1 MAGQDRQNPCEV
13 LSALAQASLQ
23 ENHRVPTAQRPVI
36 GVFDS
41 GLGGLSVLGA
51 LADTCP
57 AADLIYAADTA
68 HVPYGNKTPEQI
80 RARVLAMGQAM
91 IHEGC
96 TTLVVA
102 CNTATAEAI
111 EALRAAHP
119 AIPVVGVEPGIK
131 PAAIHTQ
138 TDQIAVLATLA
149 TAKSQR
155 LAQLIARHAPHKTV
169 HVIPCLGWATE
180 VEALNLHAPS
190 IIEDINAQLMPL
202 IHQGVDQV
210 VLGCTHYDFLAPI
223 LSRLIDGKAQ
233 LVGVAG
239 AVARQAC
246 KVSGA
251 ETLTGTGK
259 IRLMS
264 TMNPVR
270 LTEATKALGLGH
282 LIDRFTSPPQ
292 HLETR

>member
-1 MAGQDRQNPCEV
+1 MQI
-13 LSALAQASLQ
+13 
-23 ENHRVPTAQRPVI
+23 AQRPVI

-51 LADTCP
+51 LAEVCP

-80 RARVLAMGQAM
+80 RARVLAMGQAL
-91 IHEGC
+91 INEGC

-111 EALRAAHP
+111 EALRAEHP
-119 AIPVVGVEPGIK
+119 DIPIVGVEPGIK
-131 PAAIHTQ
+131 PAALNTK
-138 TDQIAVLATLA
+138 TGKIAVLATAA

-155 LAQLIARHAPHKTV
+155 LADLIGRHAPNKII
-169 HVIPCLGWATE
+169 HVIPCHGWATE
-180 VEALNLHAPS
+180 VEALNLDSPS
-190 IIEDINAQLMPL
+190 IIEEIKRDLLPL
-202 IHQGVDQV
+202 IDLGVDQV
-210 VLGCTHYDFLAPI
+210 VLGCTHYDFLVPT
-223 LSRLIDGKAQ
+223 LSRLIGGNAQ

-246 KVSGA
+246 KVANTESLAG
-251 ETLTGTGK
+251 LGSIK
-259 IRLMS
+259 LMA

-270 LTEATKALGLGH
+270 LTEATEILGLAH
-282 LIDRFTSPPQ
+282 LHDRIFRGP
-292 HLETR
+292 EAIAAD

>member
-1 MAGQDRQNPCEV
+1 MTTLPQPK
-13 LSALAQASLQ
+13 
-23 ENHRVPTAQRPVI
+23 I

-51 LADTCP
+51 LAAACP
-57 AADLIYAADTA
+57 SANLIYAADTA

-80 RARVLAMGQAM
+80 RARVLAMGQALVN
-91 IHEGC
+91 EGC

-111 EALRAAHP
+111 EALRAKHP
-119 AIPVVGVEPGIK
+119 NIPIVGVEPGIK
-131 PAAIHTQ
+131 PAALNTE
-138 TDQIAVLATLA
+138 TGKIAVLATAA

-169 HVIPCLGWATE
+169 YVIPCHGWATE
-180 VEALNLHAPS
+180 IETLNLHAPS
-190 IIEDINAQLMPL
+190 IVEDINSQLLPL

-210 VLGCTHYDFLAPI
+210 VLGCTHYDFLTPT
-223 LSRLIDGKAQ
+223 LNQLIEGKAM
-233 LVGVAG
+233 LVGVAD

-246 KVSGA
+246 KVANA
-251 ETLTGTGK
+251 ESLTGTGS

-264 TMNPVR
+264 TMNPVH
-270 LTEATKALGLGH
+270 LTEAARVLGLKKV
-282 LIDRFTSPPQ
+282 IDQMSTEPQ
-292 HLETR
+292 LLTTD

>member
-1 MAGQDRQNPCEV
+1 M
-13 LSALAQASLQ
+13 
-23 ENHRVPTAQRPVI
+23 PTTQRPVI

-51 LADTCP
+51 LGETCP
-57 AADLIYAADTA
+57 AADLVYAADTA
-68 HVPYGNKTPEQI
+68 YVPYGNKTPEQI
-80 RARVLAMGQAM
+80 RARVLAMGQVL
-91 IHEGC
+91 IDEGC
-96 TTLVVA
+96 TSLVVA

-119 AIPVVGVEPGIK
+119 SIPVVGVEPGIK
-131 PAAIHTQ
+131 PAAINTHSG
-138 TDQIAVLATLA
+138 QIAVLATAA

-169 HVIPCLGWATE
+169 HIIPCHGWATE
-180 VEALNLHAPS
+180 VEALNLNAPS
-190 IIEDINAQLMPL
+190 IIEEINAQLLPL
-202 IHQGVDQV
+202 IRHGVDQV
-210 VLGCTHYDFLAPI
+210 VLGCTHYDFLVPT
-223 LSRLIDGKAQ
+223 LNRLIGGKAQ

-251 ETLTGTGK
+251 ERLTGAGT

-282 LIDRFTSPPQ
+282 LIDRLTGPPQ
-292 HLETR
+292 HLDTP

>member
-1 MAGQDRQNPCEV
+1 MSIPQQ
-13 LSALAQASLQ
+13 
-23 ENHRVPTAQRPVI
+23 PVI

-51 LADTCP
+51 LAAECP
-57 AADLIYAADTA
+57 SANLIYAADTA
-68 HVPYGNKTPEQI
+68 HVPYGNKTPEEI
-80 RARVLAMGQAM
+80 RARVLAMGQAL
-91 IHEGC
+91 INEGC

-119 AIPVVGVEPGIK
+119 LVPIVGIEPGIK
-131 PAAIHTQ
+131 PAALNTE
-138 TDQIAVLATLA
+138 TGKIAVLTTAA

-169 HVIPCLGWATE
+169 HVIPCHGWATE
-180 VEALNLHAPS
+180 VEALNLEAPS
-190 IIEDINAQLMPL
+190 IIAEAKETLLPLINA
-202 IHQGVDQV
+202 GVDQV
-210 VLGCTHYDFLAPI
+210 VLGCTHYDFLAPT
-223 LSRLIDGKAQ
+223 LSRLIGGKAQ

-246 KVSGA
+246 KVSGCENISA
-251 ETLTGTGK
+251 TGT

-270 LTEATKALGLGH
+270 LPYTLSALGLGT
-282 LIDRFTSPPQ
+282 LVESLAGPP
-292 HLETR
+292 ESISAE

>member
-1 MAGQDRQNPCEV
+1 M
-13 LSALAQASLQ
+13 
-23 ENHRVPTAQRPVI
+23 I

-51 LADTCP
+51 LAEICP
-57 AADLIYAADTA
+57 SADLVYAADTA

-80 RARVLAMGQAM
+80 RARVLAMGQAL
-91 IHEGC
+91 IKEGC

-119 AIPVVGVEPGIK
+119 TIPMVGVEPGIK
-131 PAAIHTQ
+131 PAALNTQ
-138 TDQIAVLATLA
+138 SGQIAVLATAA

-155 LAQLIARHAPHKTV
+155 FADLIGRHAPHKTV
-169 HVIPCLGWATE
+169 HVIACHGWATE
-180 VEALNLHAPS
+180 VEALNLDAPS
-190 IIEDINAQLMPL
+190 IITDIERDLLPL
-202 IHQGVDQV
+202 IDQGVDQV
-210 VLGCTHYDFLAPI
+210 VLGCTHYDFLAAT
-223 LSRLIDGKAQ
+223 LNRLIGGKAQ

-246 KVSGA
+246 KVANA
-251 ETLTGTGK
+251 ESLTGTGN

-270 LTEATKALGLGH
+270 MREATRTLGLSH
-282 LIDRFTSPPQ
+282 LLDRMTAAPEG
-292 HLETR
+292 LTAD

>member
-1 MAGQDRQNPCEV
+1 M
-13 LSALAQASLQ
+13 
-23 ENHRVPTAQRPVI
+23 I

-51 LADTCP
+51 LAETCP
-57 AADLIYAADTA
+57 AADLVYAADTA

-80 RARVLAMGQAM
+80 RARVLAMGQALLN
-91 IHEGC
+91 EGC
-96 TTLVVA
+96 TALVVA

-119 AIPVVGVEPGIK
+119 TIPVVGIEPGIK
-131 PAAIHTQ
+131 PAALNTQ
-138 TDQIAVLATLA
+138 SGHIAVLATAA

-155 LAQLIARHAPHKTV
+155 LADLIGRHAPHKTV
-169 HVIPCLGWATE
+169 HMIPCHGWATE
-180 VEALNLHAPS
+180 VEALNLKAPS
-190 IIEDINAQLMPL
+190 IIEDIHTQLLPL

-210 VLGCTHYDFLAPI
+210 VLGCTHYDFLTPT
-223 LSRLIDGKAQ
+223 LSRLIGAKAQ
-233 LVGVAG
+233 LIGVAG

-246 KVSGA
+246 KVANVES
-251 ETLTGTGK
+251 LTGTGS

-270 LTEATKALGLGH
+270 LTEAARVLGLDYVV
-282 LIDRFTSPPQ
+282 DRLSGPPQ
-292 HLETR
+292 PLTAD

>member
-1 MAGQDRQNPCEV
+1 MPADQRP
-13 LSALAQASLQ
+13 A
-23 ENHRVPTAQRPVI
+23 RPVI

-51 LADTCP
+51 LAEICP
-57 AADLIYAADTA
+57 AADLVYAADTA

-80 RARVLAMGQAM
+80 RARVLAMGQAL
-91 IHEGC
+91 INEGC

-111 EALRAAHP
+111 DALRAEHP
-119 AIPVVGVEPGIK
+119 NVPIVGVEPGIK
-131 PAAIHTQ
+131 PAALNTESGKV
-138 TDQIAVLATLA
+138 AVLATAA

-155 LAQLIARHAPHKTV
+155 LADLIGRHAPHKIV
-169 HVIPCLGWATE
+169 HVIPCHGWATE
-180 VEALNLHAPS
+180 VEALNLDAPS
-190 IIEDINAQLMPL
+190 IVEDIQSQLLPL
-202 IHQGVDQV
+202 IDQGVDQV
-210 VLGCTHYDFLAPI
+210 VLGCTHYDFLAPT
-223 LSRLIDGKAQ
+223 LNRLIDGKAQ

-251 ETLTGTGK
+251 EALTGLGSIK
-259 IRLMS
+259 LMS

-270 LTEATKALGLGH
+270 LTHALSELGLEALVQNLSG
-282 LIDRFTSPPQ
+282 PPQ
-292 HLETR
+292 SLIAD

>member
-1 MAGQDRQNPCEV
+1 M
-13 LSALAQASLQ
+13 SI
-23 ENHRVPTAQRPVI
+23 AQRPVI

-51 LADTCP
+51 LAEICLS
-57 AADLIYAADTA
+57 ADLVYAADTA

-80 RARVLAMGQAM
+80 RARVLAMGQAL
-91 IHEGC
+91 IKEGC

-119 AIPVVGVEPGIK
+119 TIPMVGVEPGIK
-131 PAAIHTQ
+131 PAALNTQ
-138 TDQIAVLATLA
+138 SGQIAVLATAA

-155 LAQLIARHAPHKTV
+155 FADLIGRHAPHKTV
-169 HVIPCLGWATE
+169 HVIACHGWATE
-180 VEALNLHAPS
+180 VEALNLDAPS
-190 IIEDINAQLMPL
+190 IITDIERDLLPL

-210 VLGCTHYDFLAPI
+210 VLGCTHYDFLAPT
-223 LSRLIDGKAQ
+223 LSRLIGGKAQ

-246 KVSGA
+246 KVAYA
-251 ETLTGTGK
+251 ESLTGTGN

-270 LTEATKALGLGH
+270 MREAATVLGLGD
-282 LIDRFTSPPQ
+282 LIDRMTRPPELLNAQ
-292 HLETR
+292 

>member
-1 MAGQDRQNPCEV
+1 M
-13 LSALAQASLQ
+13 SI
-23 ENHRVPTAQRPVI
+23 AQRPVI

-51 LADTCP
+51 LAEICP
-57 AADLIYAADTA
+57 AVNLIYAADTA
-68 HVPYGNKTPEQI
+68 HVPYGNKTPDQI
-80 RARVLAMGQAM
+80 RARVLAMGKALVN
-91 IHEGC
+91 EGC

-111 EALRAAHP
+111 EALRAEHP
-119 AIPVVGVEPGIK
+119 NIPIVGVEPGIK
-131 PAAIHTQ
+131 PAALNTE
-138 TDQIAVLATLA
+138 TGKIAVLATAA

-169 HVIPCLGWATE
+169 HIIPCHGWATE
-180 VEALNLHAPS
+180 VENLNLDAPS
-190 IIEDINAQLMPL
+190 IVEDINSQLLPL
-202 IHQGVDQV
+202 INQGVEQV
-210 VLGCTHYDFLAPI
+210 VLGCTHYDFLTPT
-223 LSRLIDGKAQ
+223 LSRLIGGKAQ

-251 ETLTGTGK
+251 EELSGTGN

-264 TMNPVR
+264 TMNPIR
-270 LTEATKALGLGH
+270 LTEAARVLGLGH
-282 LIDRFTSPPQ
+282 VVDRLSGEPQ
-292 HLETR
+292 LLKAD

>member
-1 MAGQDRQNPCEV
+1 MSTPQQ
-13 LSALAQASLQ
+13 
-23 ENHRVPTAQRPVI
+23 PVI

-51 LADTCP
+51 LAAECP
-57 AADLIYAADTA
+57 SANLIYAADTA
-68 HVPYGNKTPEQI
+68 HVPYGNKTPEEI
-80 RARVLAMGQAM
+80 RARVLAMGQAL
-91 IHEGC
+91 INEGC

-119 AIPVVGVEPGIK
+119 LVPIVGIEPGIK
-131 PAAIHTQ
+131 PAALNTE
-138 TDQIAVLATLA
+138 TGKIAVLTTAA

-169 HVIPCLGWATE
+169 HVIPCHGWATE
-180 VEALNLHAPS
+180 VEALNLEAPS
-190 IIEDINAQLMPL
+190 VIAEAKETLIPLINA
-202 IHQGVDQV
+202 GVDQV
-210 VLGCTHYDFLAPI
+210 VLGCTHYDFLAPT
-223 LSRLIDGKAQ
+223 LSRLIGGKAQ

-246 KVSGA
+246 KVSGCENISA
-251 ETLTGTGK
+251 TGT

-270 LTEATKALGLGH
+270 LPYTLSALGLGT
-282 LIDRFTSPPQ
+282 LVESLAGPP
-292 HLETR
+292 ESISAE

>member
-1 MAGQDRQNPCEV
+1 MPAD
-13 LSALAQASLQ
+13 
-23 ENHRVPTAQRPVI
+23 QRPVI

-51 LADTCP
+51 LAEICP

-68 HVPYGNKTPEQI
+68 HVPYGNKTSEQI
-80 RARVLAMGQAM
+80 RARVLAMGQAL
-91 IHEGC
+91 INEGC

-119 AIPVVGVEPGIK
+119 TIPVVGVEPGIK
-131 PAAIHTQ
+131 PAALNTESGK
-138 TDQIAVLATLA
+138 IAVLATAA

-155 LAQLIARHAPHKTV
+155 LADLIGRHAPHKTV
-169 HVIPCLGWATE
+169 HVIPCHGWATE
-180 VEALNLHAPS
+180 VEALNLDAPS
-190 IIEDINAQLMPL
+190 IIADIEQDLLPL
-202 IHQGVDQV
+202 IDQGVDQV
-210 VLGCTHYDFLAPI
+210 VLGCTHYDFLAPT
-223 LSRLIDGKAQ
+223 LNRLIGDKTQ

-246 KVSGA
+246 KVASA
-251 ETLTGTGK
+251 EALSGTGS

-270 LTEATKALGLGH
+270 LTEVTRVLGLDH
-282 LIDRFTSPPQ
+282 LIDRLTGVPE
-292 HLETR
+292 HLDAP

>member
-1 MAGQDRQNPCEV
+1 M
-13 LSALAQASLQ
+13 SAK
-23 ENHRVPTAQRPVI
+23 QRPVI

-68 HVPYGNKTPEQI
+68 HVPYGNKTPDQI
-80 RARVLAMGQAM
+80 RARVLAMGQAL
-91 IHEGC
+91 ILEGC

-119 AIPVVGVEPGIK
+119 NIPVVGIEPGIK
-131 PAAIHTQ
+131 PAALNTQ
-138 TDQIAVLATLA
+138 SGKIAVLTTAA

-169 HVIPCLGWATE
+169 HVIPCHGWATE
-180 VEALNLHAPS
+180 VEALNLNAPS
-190 IIEDINAQLMPL
+190 IIDEIHTQLLPL
-202 IHQGVDQV
+202 IDQGVDQV
-210 VLGCTHYDFLAPI
+210 VLGCTHYDFLSPM
-223 LSRLIDGKAQ
+223 LSRLIGGKAQ
-233 LVGVAG
+233 LVGVAE
-239 AVARQAC
+239 AVARQAG
-246 KVSGA
+246 KVA
-251 ETLTGTGK
+251 RTEALTGTGT

-270 LTEATKALGLGH
+270 LTESVKALGLGN
-282 LIDRFTSPPQ
+282 LIDRLRGAPEPI
-292 HLETR
+292 HAE

>member
-1 MAGQDRQNPCEV
+1 MPADP
-13 LSALAQASLQ
+13 
-23 ENHRVPTAQRPVI
+23 RPVI

-51 LADTCP
+51 LAENCS

-80 RARVLAMGQAM
+80 RARVLAMGQAL
-91 IHEGC
+91 INEGC

-119 AIPVVGVEPGIK
+119 SIPVVGIEPGIK
-131 PAAIHTQ
+131 PAALNTQ
-138 TDQIAVLATLA
+138 SGQIAVLATAA

-155 LAQLIARHAPHKTV
+155 LAELIARHAPHKTV
-169 HVIPCLGWATE
+169 HVIPCHGWATE
-180 VEALNLHAPS
+180 VEALNLNAPS
-190 IIEDINAQLMPL
+190 IIEDINTQLLPL
-202 IHQGVDQV
+202 VRQGVDQV
-210 VLGCTHYDFLAPI
+210 VLGCTHYDFLAPT
-223 LSRLIDGKAQ
+223 LNRLIGGNAQ

-246 KVSGA
+246 KVAGA
-251 ETLTGTGK
+251 ESLTGKGS

-270 LTEATKALGLGH
+270 LTESARVLGLSQVVQRMSGE
-282 LIDRFTSPPQ
+282 PQ
-292 HLETR
+292 QLKAN

>member
-1 MAGQDRQNPCEV
+1 MSIPQQ
-13 LSALAQASLQ
+13 
-23 ENHRVPTAQRPVI
+23 PVI

-51 LADTCP
+51 LAAECP
-57 AADLIYAADTA
+57 SANLIYAADTA
-68 HVPYGNKTPEQI
+68 HVPYGNKTPEEI
-80 RARVLAMGQAM
+80 RARVLAMGQAL
-91 IHEGC
+91 INEGC

-119 AIPVVGVEPGIK
+119 LVPIVGIEPGIK
-131 PAAIHTQ
+131 PAALNTE
-138 TDQIAVLATLA
+138 TGKIAVLTTAA

-169 HVIPCLGWATE
+169 HVIPCHGWATE
-180 VEALNLHAPS
+180 VEALNLEAPS
-190 IIEDINAQLMPL
+190 VIAEAKETLLPLINA
-202 IHQGVDQV
+202 GVDQV
-210 VLGCTHYDFLAPI
+210 VLGCTHYDFLAPT

-246 KVSGA
+246 KVSGCENISA
-251 ETLTGTGK
+251 TGT

-270 LTEATKALGLGH
+270 LPYTLSALGLGT
-282 LIDRFTSPPQ
+282 LVESLAGPP
-292 HLETR
+292 ESISAE

>member
-1 MAGQDRQNPCEV
+1 M
-13 LSALAQASLQ
+13 S
-23 ENHRVPTAQRPVI
+23 TAQRPVI

-51 LADTCP
+51 LAEICP
-57 AADLIYAADTA
+57 SADLVYAADTA

-80 RARVLAMGQAM
+80 RARVLAMGQAL
-91 IHEGC
+91 INEGC

-119 AIPVVGVEPGIK
+119 TIPMVGVEPGIK
-131 PAAIHTQ
+131 PAALNTQ
-138 TDQIAVLATLA
+138 SGQIAVLATAA

-155 LAQLIARHAPHKTV
+155 FADLIGRHAPHKTV
-169 HVIPCLGWATE
+169 HVIACHGWATE
-180 VEALNLHAPS
+180 VEALNLDAPS
-190 IIEDINAQLMPL
+190 IMTDVERNLLPL
-202 IHQGVDQV
+202 IRQGVDQV
-210 VLGCTHYDFLAPI
+210 VLGCTHYDFLAPT
-223 LSRLIDGKAQ
+223 LNRLIGGKAQ

-246 KVSGA
+246 KVANA
-251 ETLTGTGK
+251 ESFTGTGN

-270 LTEATKALGLGH
+270 MREATKTLGLGH
-282 LIDRFTSPPQ
+282 LLDRMAAAPEGLTAD
-292 HLETR
+292 

>member
-1 MAGQDRQNPCEV
+1 MLTNP
-13 LSALAQASLQ
+13 
-23 ENHRVPTAQRPVI
+23 RPVI

-80 RARVLAMGQAM
+80 RARVLAMGQALVL
-91 IHEGC
+91 EGC

-111 EALRAAHP
+111 DALRAAHP
-119 AIPVVGVEPGIK
+119 SIPVVGVEPGIK
-131 PAAIHTQ
+131 PAALNTQ
-138 TDQIAVLATLA
+138 SGQIAVLATAA

-155 LAQLIARHAPHKTV
+155 LAQLIARHAPQKIV
-169 HVIPCLGWATE
+169 HIIPCHGWATE
-180 VEALNLHAPS
+180 VEALNLSAPS
-190 IIEDINAQLMPL
+190 IIQDIEQHLLPL
-202 IHQGVDQV
+202 IHRGVDQV
-210 VLGCTHYDFLAPI
+210 VLGCTHYDFLAPT
-223 LSRLIDGKAQ
+223 LSRLIGGKAQ

-251 ETLTGTGK
+251 ETRTGNGS
-259 IRLMS
+259 IRLMA
-264 TMNPVR
+264 TAQPGR
-270 LTEATKALGLGH
+270 LSNALSVLGLKGPGLLNPH
-282 LIDRFTSPPQ
+282 ATIQSTQLLTGP
-292 HLETR
+292 